1 MRTVKASIV
10 IHKHPDIVLKAF
22 TDPFH
27 LKNWWGVER
36 SLVELK
42 KGGLYSLV
50 WQIGDQGMGYV
61 STGIVGE
68 YIPACQLK
76 VETMVYF
83 NPQRPIF
90 GPMELLV
97 LATPEHGSTTLTI
110 VQSGYQNGPDWDWY
124 YAAVKDAWPSALQKI
139 KGYLEKI

>member
-10 IHKHPDIVLKAF
+10 IHKHPDLVLKAF
-22 TDPFH
+22 TDQFH

-50 WQIGDQGMGYV
+50 WQVGDQGMGFV

-97 LATPEHGSTTLTI
+97 LATPEHGSTTLTV
-110 VQSGYQNGPDWDWY
+110 VQSGYQTGPDWDWY
-124 YAAVKDAWPSALQKI
+124 YNAVKDAWPSTIVKI
-139 KGYLEKI
+139 KEYLEKI

>member
-1 MRTVKASIV
+1 MRTVKSTIV
-10 IHKHPDIVLKAF
+10 INKNPDVVLKAF
-22 TDPFH
+22 TDPVH

-36 SLVELK
+36 SLIELK

-76 VETMVYF
+76 VESMVYF

-97 LATPEHGSTTLTI
+97 LATPENKSTTLTI
-110 VQSGYQNGPDWDWY
+110 VQSGYREGPDWDWY
-124 YAAVKDAWPSALQKI
+124 YNAVKDAWPLVAGKI
-139 KGYLEKI
+139 KEYLEKH